1 MTRARL
7 GAAVVLIAPVLVLA
21 GVLYHPYLSGFFD
34 AEELAAAVEDDT
46 TRWGLAH
53 LAVAVGYGL
62 LGVAFVAI
70 RSYLRKAGD
79 ERWSGLALA
88 FAVLGCTMFAV
99 QAGMEFGPFAA
110 AESGGDV
117 QEAQEELVPWV
128 IPTVAIGAIAFLLGV
143 LGFAK
148 GIADTRILGPGTTK
162 LVVVGLLAMAA
173 VRFVPLGE
181 TLYVHGVAMLVALWP
196 LGYTM
201 WSRPQPG
208 HVPTGEPRPA
218 QAS

>member
-7 GAAVVLIAPVLVLA
+7 GAAIVVIAPVVVLA
-21 GVLYHPYLSGFFD
+21 GVLYHPYLSGVFD
-34 AEELAAAVEDDT
+34 AEELAAAVEADT

-53 LAVAVGYGL
+53 LAVAFGYGL
-62 LGVAFVAI
+62 LAVAFVAI

-79 ERWSGLALA
+79 QRWSGLALP

-99 QAGMEFGPFAA
+99 QAGMEFGPLAA
-110 AESGGDV
+110 AEAGGDV
-117 QEAQEELVPWV
+117 EEAQEELVPWV
-128 IPTVAIGAIAFLLGV
+128 IPTVAIGAIAFALGV

-148 GIADTRILGPGTTK
+148 GIADARILGRGRTR
-162 LVVVGLLAMAA
+162 LVVVALVVMAA

-181 TLYVHGVAMLVALWP
+181 TLYVHGAAALVALWP
-196 LGYTM
+196 LAYTM

-208 HVPTGEPRPA
+208 LGPAGERGLA
-218 QAS
+218 RAT